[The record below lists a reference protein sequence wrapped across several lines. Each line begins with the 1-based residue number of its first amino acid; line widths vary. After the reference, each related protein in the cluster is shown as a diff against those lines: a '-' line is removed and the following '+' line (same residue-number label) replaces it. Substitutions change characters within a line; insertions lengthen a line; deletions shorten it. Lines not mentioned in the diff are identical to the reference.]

1 MSKDP
6 QQQLS
11 PIEKAS
17 QMNEKYSNSTNENF
31 QYNMNSFED
40 LQGWRNRLVDLF
52 LNIYDDISLID
63 LGCGLGDKSF
73 RFVNSTSSQIN
84 SIHLVDFS
92 SSSIDF
98 VSDIFKKTVIDDKNI
113 IVSDADEYLKKLN
126 KDSVN
131 LVFMFGFLHEV
142 HGRKMLAMHLKKTL
156 QNNFLILISDNLLHF
171 KLRTLVSELKS
182 VYEKNY
188 VFRISKLFM
197 DYKILYSMKP
207 FMVRIIKHKGRTDKF
222 LILTTNYPKYKLKN
236 ILQNKL

>member
-17 QMNEKYSNSTNENF
+17 QMNEKYLNSTNENF

-73 RFVNSTSSQIN
+73 RFVNSTTSQIN

-113 IVSDADEYLKKLN
+113 VVSDADEYLQQLN

-131 LVFMFGFLHEV
+131 LVFMFGFIHEV
-142 HGRKMLAMHLKKTL
+142 HGRKTLAMHLKRSL
-156 QNNFLILISDNLLHF
+156 QKNFLILISDNLLHF
-171 KLRTLVSELKS
+171 KLRLS
-182 VYEKNY
+182 
-188 VFRISKLFM
+188 
-197 DYKILYSMKP
+197 
-207 FMVRIIKHKGRTDKF
+207 
-222 LILTTNYPKYKLKN
+222 LIH
-236 ILQNKL
+236 I